1 MSLPKMLLA
10 EEASELLRVAVP
22 RLYDLAKRG
31 MIPCARLGRQVR
43 FPEDALVEW
52 IRAGGSPLG
61 PSNREEALA
70 LSTSKSAP
78 ASHNRR
84 WNR

>member
-52 IRAGGSPLG
+52 IRAGGSPL
-61 PSNREEALA
+61 
-70 LSTSKSAP
+70 TSGNGEKAQASP
-78 ASHNRR
+78 IPESVPTSHNGR

>member
-52 IRAGGSPLG
+52 VRAGGSPLMSAKEQTHR
-61 PSNREEALA
+61 PSRFRSSSPLH
-70 LSTSKSAP
+70 TI
-78 ASHNRR
+78 
-84 WNR
+84 